1 MEKMAKRTVGLVSSV
16 LLLGL
21 VGSPNLA
28 HAAGATASVSSSNE
42 VTIIS
47 RVAGRVSISTVLAA
61 SPTAAAA
68 LVAQYDAMT
77 NVDAEVTRDLRIVAD
92 PLASQQWQLAASKVP
107 SGATANGVVVA
118 VIDTGVDAAHPDLSG
133 VVLPGYDANTQTA
146 MNPSTDSHWHGTF
159 VSGIVAA
166 RADNNQFGRGVA
178 PGALILPVKVC
189 DATGSCPSDS
199 VARGVLW
206 ATANGAKVINLSL
219 GSAYA
224 SSAILAAVQDAEAR
238 GVVVVA
244 AAGNAGSSAPQY
256 PASFAN
262 VLSVGAVDQQGLRA
276 SFSSYGANVDLAAP
290 GVSLF
295 STASTTSTTTGWGSA
310 SGTSFSSPMVAGAIA
325 LIASRNTTWGTTQLR
340 SRVLTTASAGPA
352 DLGGKSL
359 DVAAAIGTT
368 APTTTA
374 PTTTAPTT
382 TEPTT
387 TAPTTTAP
395 TTTAP
400 TTTAPT
406 TTAPTTTAPTT
417 TAPTTTAPPI
427 TIPSLITPAAPVALQ
442 TGANTTVTFQKV
454 PNATSY
460 VLRSS
465 TGLAIPVTA
474 STVNIV
480 GFRAG
485 VTVTFT
491 VQALRSITPTATSAV
506 SAPSEPVTIVGAAGR
521 PTVSVSN
528 GALNVSFA
536 PVAGATSY
544 KVALSSGQTQT
555 VQTPSAAFTGLTNGM
570 SYYVNITPVGVR
582 SSYPGS
588 AQSGPYKPYGAP
600 VVSSNAPIASSIEVG
615 GATVSWAAI
624 LDNGAAISNV
634 EVADNT
640 GRVWRMAS
648 TSSASI
654 RITRLSVGSTLSFQ
668 VRATNA
674 GGTSVSAWSNPVVV
688 MAPAPTTVAPV
699 ASLTLNYVA
708 GARPNQWLLS
718 GTAPASSRINIDSLS
733 GTRWTALST
742 NTPRATTT
750 GIWSVIVTAPSGT
763 VLRARVSSL
772 LSPQITLR

>member
-1 MEKMAKRTVGLVSSV
+1 MTNMRQRAAGLIGSV

-21 VGSPNLA
+21 VGSPSLV
-28 HAAGATASVSSSNE
+28 HAAGVTVPVSSSNE

-68 LVAQYDAMT
+68 LVAQYDAMA
-77 NVDAEVTRDLRIVAD
+77 NVDAEVTKELHIVAD
-92 PLASQQWQLAASKVP
+92 PLASQQWQLAASKV
-107 SGATANGVVVA
+107 SSSATANGVVVA
-118 VIDTGVDAAHPDLSG
+118 VIDTGVDASHPDLSG

-146 MNPSTDSHWHGTF
+146 MNPSTDSQWHGTF
-159 VSGIVAA
+159 VSGIIAA
-166 RADNNQFGRGVA
+166 KADNNQFGRGVA

-206 ATANGAKVINLSL
+206 ATANGAKVINMSL

-276 SFSSYGANVDLAAP
+276 SFSSYGSNVDLAAP

-295 STASTTSTTTGWGSA
+295 STFSTTASTSGWGSA

-325 LIASRNTTWGTTQLR
+325 LIASRNPTWGTTQLR
-340 SRVLTTASAGPA
+340 DRVLTTASAGPA

-382 TEPTT
+382 TAPVTTSPGTTTPPT
-387 TAPTTTAP
+387 TAPVTTT
-395 TTTAP
+395 
-400 TTTAPT
+400 
-406 TTAPTTTAPTT
+406 
-417 TAPTTTAPPI
+417 PPI
-427 TIPSLITPAAPVALQ
+427 TIPGLITPVAPVALQ

-544 KVALSSGQTQT
+544 TVALSSGQTQT
-555 VQTPSAAFTGLTNGM
+555 VQTPSVAFTGLTNGM
-570 SYYVNITPVGVR
+570 SYYVNITPLGVR

-615 GATVSWAAI
+615 AATVGWAAI

-640 GRVWRMAS
+640 GRVWRVAS
-648 TSSASI
+648 TSSASMH
-654 RITRLSVGSTLSFQ
+654 ITRLSVGSTLSFQ

-708 GARPNQWLLS
+708 GASPNQWLLS

-733 GTRWTALST
+733 GTSWTALSA
-742 NTPRATTT
+742 NIPRATTT
-750 GIWSVIVTAPSGT
+750 GVWSVIVTAPSGT

>member
-21 VGSPNLA
+21 VGSPSLA
-28 HAAGATASVSSSNE
+28 SASGATTPISSSNE

-61 SPTAAAA
+61 SPTAAASLA
-68 LVAQYDAMT
+68 AQYDAMT
-77 NVDAEVTRDLRIVAD
+77 NVDAEVTKDLHIVAD

-107 SGATANGVVVA
+107 SNATANGVVVA
-118 VIDTGVDAAHPDLSG
+118 VIDTGVDASHPDLSG

-146 MNPSTDSHWHGTF
+146 MNPSTDSQWHGTF
-159 VSGIVAA
+159 VSGIIAA
-166 RADNNQFGRGVA
+166 KADNNQFGRGVA

-206 ATANGAKVINLSL
+206 ATANGAKVINMSL
-219 GSAYA
+219 GSSYA

-276 SFSSYGANVDLAAP
+276 SFSSYGSNVDLAAP

-295 STASTTSTTTGWGSA
+295 STASTTASTAGWGSA

-325 LIASRNTTWGTTQLR
+325 LIASRNPTWGTTQLR

-359 DVAAAIGTT
+359 DVAAAIGT
-368 APTTTA
+368 A
-374 PTTTAPTT
+374 
-382 TEPTT
+382 
-387 TAPTTTAP
+387 
-395 TTTAP
+395 
-400 TTTAPT
+400 
-406 TTAPTTTAPTT
+406 APTTTAPTT
-417 TAPTTTAPPI
+417 TAPTTTAPPVTTAPTTTAPVTTSPPTTAPTTTAPPTTAPVTTTPPI
-427 TIPSLITPAAPVALQ
+427 TIPGLTTPAAPVALQ

-555 VQTPSAAFTGLTNGM
+555 VQTPSVAFTGLTNGM
-570 SYYVNITPVGVR
+570 SYYVNITPLGVR

-615 GATVSWAAI
+615 AATVGWAAI

-640 GRVWRMAS
+640 GRVWRVAS
-648 TSSASI
+648 TSSASMH
-654 RITRLSVGSTLSFQ
+654 ITRLSVGSTLSFQ

-733 GTRWTALST
+733 GTRWTALSA
-742 NTPRATTT
+742 NIPRATTT
-750 GIWSVIVTAPSGT
+750 GVWSVIVTAPSGT